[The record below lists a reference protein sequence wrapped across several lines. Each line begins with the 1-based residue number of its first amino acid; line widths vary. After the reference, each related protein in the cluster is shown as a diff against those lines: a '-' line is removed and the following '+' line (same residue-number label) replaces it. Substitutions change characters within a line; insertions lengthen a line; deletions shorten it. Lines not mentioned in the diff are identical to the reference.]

1 MNMYV
6 MKNTYTAILIVTAA
20 ISCLFSAGS
29 LAMAQKPD
37 RSRNFI
43 METVIRK
50 AGMTDTASVNTL
62 AATDATRTITYY
74 DGLGFPVQ
82 TISLGAVA
90 EGYHDLVLHR
100 EYDQYMRE
108 SRVWLPY
115 ADMEA
120 SSAGFRTNAGEATAE
135 FYSSGT
141 VPGMKPDNAPYA
153 VTVYESSPLGRILVQ
168 GAPGEVWQ
176 PAQIGSQSTRRTTV
190 FTYGTCTRGEKDDVL
205 IWETT
210 DNGIYSPGKYAPGS
224 LSRLTR
230 HGPDNCMIETYTD
243 LDGRTVMERR
253 WTMAEAG
260 YGNEYRPYDTYFIYD
275 GLGRLRHVLPPL
287 LTDALTGRTSA
298 SENDPD
304 MKALAY
310 SYRYNG
316 HGDCVWKKL
325 PGAEP
330 VEMLYDSAHRM
341 VLSRDGN
348 QSERGV
354 WSFCFYDGLGR
365 PAVSGEAALPY
376 PEDISDSIFSATYTG
391 TGNTGGYELSISLP
405 QDAVIHRISY
415 YDSYHFIS
423 ILPETIQ
430 DSLKAREWSR
440 QVYTATDRFD
450 RYGSGRL
457 TGSAVRT
464 LGDEQDRGTD
474 SPQPMYS
481 AFYYDDKGRTVQTR
495 AMNHI
500 GGWDTEATEY
510 SFTGMPLKR
519 IQHHSDTDS
528 SFAETS
534 TYSFDNM
541 DRPLTVAHQLDED
554 EPVTVSDLSYDLLGR
569 VASEKRNGNPEL
581 ATAFSYNI
589 RSWLKTSEGDILSMR
604 FYHEDTR
611 EGALSNTQR
620 FDGGISAL
628 DWSVRGGH
636 AGGYNFSYD
645 GFTRLTEAEYISTD
659 PDGENFSTAYSYDAN
674 GNILSLTRYGT
685 EGNPSR
691 PVEALSMEYDGNR
704 LSAVTDSGTARNR
717 ALRRKTA
724 RQSTS
729 QEDFTYDA
737 NGNLTSDLTAGIAA
751 VSYNLLN
758 LPQSFSIVTEDGSA
772 ETRYLYDADGRKL
785 RVTATGS
792 DGAISVTDYTANV
805 VRTDGKVDRI
815 LFEGGYIH
823 NGKYHFFFSDHL
835 GSVRAVACEDG
846 SVIQSSAY
854 YPFGETFGDSP
865 DTCPSSQPY
874 KFNGKEDQSFA
885 SVPLLDY
892 GARLLSTRTGRWTTM
907 DPLAEKYY
915 SISPYAY
922 CGNNPVNLIDPDGM
936 WIFIYYNNQSYK
948 YENGK
953 LYQYQTSGEKATS
966 YIEIT
971 PEEGSFVE
979 GIFNALNDLG
989 NNTNTGKELLNY
1001 FSNNDKDA
1009 YIHPYSKIA
1018 DNNETNKQENGLV
1031 LSGISAPIYMKD
1043 DLSGTA
1049 IPTENGIEESP
1060 LWLDLGHELS
1070 HRKDYI
1076 TNGEKVNE
1084 PWITIGDEIF
1094 VKSEI
1099 QATHYENLMRQEAGL
1114 PLRTHYGTIKENDVV
1129 IGPYFP
1135 SRLIRKN
1142 GKSIVI
1148 PGVQYTPL
1156 KKRK

>member
-1 MNMYV
+1 
-6 MKNTYTAILIVTAA
+6 MKNTYTAISIITAA
-20 ISCLFSAGS
+20 ISCLFSAGAR
-29 LAMAQKPD
+29 AMVQKPD

-50 AGMTDTASVNTL
+50 AGMTDTASVNAL
-62 AATDATRTITYY
+62 DATDAARTVTYY

-82 TISLGAVA
+82 TISVGAVA
-90 EGYHDLVLHR
+90 EGNHDLVLHR

-120 SSAGFRTNAGEATAE
+120 SSAGFRTNAGDATAG

-141 VPGMKPDNAPYA
+141 VPGMKPDSAPYA

-210 DNGIYSPGKYAPGS
+210 DSGIYSPGKYASGS

-253 WTMAEAG
+253 WTMADAG

-287 LTDALTGRTSA
+287 LSDALTGRTSA

-348 QSERGV
+348 QSKKGV

-430 DSLKAREWSR
+430 DSLKAHEWSR
-440 QVYTATDRFD
+440 QVYAATDRFN

-457 TGSAVRT
+457 TGSAVWT
-464 LGDEQDRGTD
+464 LGDEQDGGTD

-481 AFYYDDKGRTVQTR
+481 TFYYDDKGWTVQTR

-589 RSWLKTSEGDILSMR
+589 RSWLKASEGDILSMR

-636 AGGYNFSYD
+636 ADGYNFSYD

-674 GNILSLTRYGT
+674 GN
-685 EGNPSR
+685 
-691 PVEALSMEYDGNR
+691 
-704 LSAVTDSGTARNR
+704 
-717 ALRRKTA
+717 
-724 RQSTS
+724 
-729 QEDFTYDA
+729 
-737 NGNLTSDLTAGIAA
+737 LTSDLTAGIAS

-772 ETRYLYDADGRKL
+772 ETCYLYDADGRKL

-979 GIFNALNDLG
+979 
-989 NNTNTGKELLNY
+989 
-1001 FSNNDKDA
+1001 
-1009 YIHPYSKIA
+1009 
-1018 DNNETNKQENGLV
+1018 
-1031 LSGISAPIYMKD
+1031 
-1043 DLSGTA
+1043 
-1049 IPTENGIEESP
+1049 
-1060 LWLDLGHELS
+1060 
-1070 HRKDYI
+1070 
-1076 TNGEKVNE
+1076 
-1084 PWITIGDEIF
+1084 
-1094 VKSEI
+1094 
-1099 QATHYENLMRQEAGL
+1099 
-1114 PLRTHYGTIKENDVV
+1114 
-1129 IGPYFP
+1129 
-1135 SRLIRKN
+1135 
-1142 GKSIVI
+1142 
-1148 PGVQYTPL
+1148 
-1156 KKRK
+1156 

>member
-1 MNMYV
+1 
-6 MKNTYTAILIVTAA
+6 MKNTYTAISIITAA
-20 ISCLFSAGS
+20 ISCLFSAGAR
-29 LAMAQKPD
+29 AMVQKPD

-50 AGMTDTASVNTL
+50 AGMTDTASVNAL
-62 AATDATRTITYY
+62 DATDAARTVTYY

-82 TISLGAVA
+82 TISVGAVA
-90 EGYHDLVLHR
+90 EGNHDLVLHR

-120 SSAGFRTNAGEATAE
+120 SSAGFRTNAGDATAG

-141 VPGMKPDNAPYA
+141 VPGMKPDSAPYA

-210 DNGIYSPGKYAPGS
+210 DSGIYSPGKYASGS

-253 WTMAEAG
+253 WTMADAG

-287 LTDALTGRTSA
+287 LSDALTGRTSA

-348 QSERGV
+348 QSKKGV

-430 DSLKAREWSR
+430 DSLKAHEWSR
-440 QVYTATDRFD
+440 QVYAATDRFN

-457 TGSAVRT
+457 TGSAVWT
-464 LGDEQDRGTD
+464 LGDEQDGGTD

-481 AFYYDDKGRTVQTR
+481 AFYYDDKGWTVQTR

-534 TYSFDNM
+534 TYSYDNM
-541 DRPLTVAHQLDED
+541 DRPLTIAHQLDDD

-589 RSWLKTSEGDILSMR
+589 RSWLKASDGDILAMR
-604 FYHEDTR
+604 FYHEDSR
-611 EGALSNTQR
+611 EGALPNTRR

-636 AGGYNFSYD
+636 AGSYNFSYD

-674 GNILSLTRYGT
+674 GN
-685 EGNPSR
+685 
-691 PVEALSMEYDGNR
+691 
-704 LSAVTDSGTARNR
+704 
-717 ALRRKTA
+717 
-724 RQSTS
+724 
-729 QEDFTYDA
+729 
-737 NGNLTSDLTAGIAA
+737 LTSDLTAGIAS

-792 DGAISVTDYTANV
+792 DGATSVTDYSANV

-854 YPFGETFGDSP
+854 YPFGKTFGDSP
-865 DTCPSSQPY
+865 DTCSSSQPY

-979 GIFNALNDLG
+979 GIFNALNDLE
-989 NNTNTGKELLNY
+989 NNSDTGKKLLKY
-1001 FSNNDKDA
+1001 FSNDDINA

-1018 DNNETNKQENGLV
+1018 DDNKTKETENGLV
-1031 LSGISAPIYMKD
+1031 LSGISTPIYMKD

-1049 IPTENGIEESP
+1049 IATENGIEESP
-1060 LWLDLGHELS
+1060 LWIDLGHELS

>member
-1 MNMYV
+1 
-6 MKNTYTAILIVTAA
+6 MKNTYTAISIITAA
-20 ISCLFSAGS
+20 ISCLFSAGAR
-29 LAMAQKPD
+29 AMVQKPD

-50 AGMTDTASVNTL
+50 AGMTDTASVNAL
-62 AATDATRTITYY
+62 DATDAARTVTYY

-82 TISLGAVA
+82 TISVGAVA
-90 EGYHDLVLHR
+90 EGNHDLVLHR

-120 SSAGFRTNAGEATAE
+120 SSAGFRTNAG
-135 FYSSGT
+135 
-141 VPGMKPDNAPYA
+141 
-153 VTVYESSPLGRILVQ
+153 
-168 GAPGEVWQ
+168 
-176 PAQIGSQSTRRTTV
+176 
-190 FTYGTCTRGEKDDVL
+190 DDVL

-210 DNGIYSPGKYAPGS
+210 DSGIYSPGKYAPGS

-287 LTDALTGRTSA
+287 LTDALTRRTSA

-330 VEMLYDSAHRM
+330 VEMLYDSTHRM

-365 PAVSGEAALPY
+365 PAVSGEASLPY

-391 TGNTGGYELSISLP
+391 TGDTGGYELSIPLP
-405 QDAVIHRISY
+405 QDAIIHRITY

-737 NGNLTSDLTAGIAA
+737 NGNLTSDLTAGIAS

-792 DGAISVTDYTANV
+792 DGATSVTDYSANV

-854 YPFGETFGDSP
+854 YPFGKTFGDSP
-865 DTCPSSQPY
+865 DTCSSSQPY

-979 GIFNALNDLG
+979 GIFNALNDLE
-989 NNTNTGKELLNY
+989 NNSDTGKKLLKY
-1001 FSNNDKDA
+1001 FSNDDINA

-1018 DNNETNKQENGLV
+1018 DDNKTKETENGLV
-1031 LSGISAPIYMKD
+1031 LSGISTPIYMKD

-1049 IPTENGIEESP
+1049 IATENGIEESP
-1060 LWLDLGHELS
+1060 LWIDLGHELS

>member
-1 MNMYV
+1 MNV
-6 MKNTYTAILIVTAA
+6 MKNTYTAILIITAA
-20 ISCLFSAGS
+20 ISCLFSAGAR
-29 LAMAQKPD
+29 AMVQKPD

-50 AGMTDTASVNTL
+50 AGMTDTASVNAL
-62 AATDATRTITYY
+62 DATDAARTVTYY

-82 TISLGAVA
+82 TISVGAVA
-90 EGYHDLVLHR
+90 EGNHDLVLHR

-120 SSAGFRTNAGEATAE
+120 SSAGFRTNAG
-135 FYSSGT
+135 
-141 VPGMKPDNAPYA
+141 
-153 VTVYESSPLGRILVQ
+153 
-168 GAPGEVWQ
+168 
-176 PAQIGSQSTRRTTV
+176 
-190 FTYGTCTRGEKDDVL
+190 DDVL

-210 DNGIYSPGKYAPGS
+210 DSGIYSPGKYAPGS

-275 GLGRLRHVLPPL
+275 RLGRLRHVLPPL

-365 PAVSGEAALPY
+365 PAVSGEVSLPY

-440 QVYTATDRFD
+440 LVYAATDRFN

-457 TGSAVRT
+457 TGSAVWT
-464 LGDEQDRGTD
+464 LGDEQDGGKD

-481 AFYYDDKGRTVQTR
+481 AFYYDDKGWTVQTR

-534 TYSFDNM
+534 TYSYDNM
-541 DRPLTVAHQLDED
+541 DRPLTIAHQLDD
-554 EPVTVSDLSYDLLGR
+554 DDPVTVSDLSYDLLGR

-589 RSWLKTSEGDILSMR
+589 RSWLKASEGNILSMR

-645 GFTRLTEAEYISTD
+645 DFTRLTEAEYISTD

-685 EGNPSR
+685 EGNPSH
-691 PVEALSMEYDGNR
+691 PVEALAMEYDGNR
-704 LSAVTDSGTARNR
+704 LAAVTDSGTARDR

-724 RQSTS
+724 RQSAS

-758 LPQSFSIVTEDGSA
+758 LPQSFSIVTEDGRA

-792 DGAISVTDYTANV
+792 DDATSVTDYTANV

-835 GSVRAVACEDG
+835 GSVRAVAREDG

-854 YPFGETFGDSP
+854 YPFGKTFGDSP
-865 DTCPSSQPY
+865 DTCSSSQPY

-922 CGNNPVNLIDPDGM
+922 CGNNPVNLIDPDGTIIIPKGTEELDM
-936 WIFIYYNNQSYK
+936 IRNTLPEEDREYVNLD
-948 YENGK
+948 ENGQIDAESLNEHK
-953 LYQYQTSGEKATS
+953 SESGNYNLLSELVNSDKIVEVVLDDKFTFMKQDGKSETQTMT
-966 YIEIT
+966 YV
-971 PEEGSFVE
+971 SFDPKY
-979 GIFNALNDLG
+979 DL
-989 NNTNTGKELLNY
+989 E
-1001 FSNNDKDA
+1001 SDKDINGETINGLSTGESGFMGKTLFPDKDGIQNSPNGNIIVIINKNLSPA
-1009 YIHPYSKIA
+1009 GAAETYSHEANGHALLYIKNGGNHNGASHQSI
-1018 DNNETNKQENGLV
+1018 NKQWIEGNEILKRMI
-1031 LSGISAPIYMKD
+1031 ISSKKETI
-1043 DLSGTA
+1043 
-1049 IPTENGIEESP
+1049 
-1060 LWLDLGHELS
+1060 
-1070 HRKDYI
+1070 
-1076 TNGEKVNE
+1076 VNM
-1084 PWITIGDEIF
+1084 
-1094 VKSEI
+1094 
-1099 QATHYENLMRQEAGL
+1099 Q
-1114 PLRTHYGTIKENDVV
+1114 
-1129 IGPYFP
+1129 
-1135 SRLIRKN
+1135 
-1142 GKSIVI
+1142 
-1148 PGVQYTPL
+1148 
-1156 KKRK
+1156 KR

>member
-1 MNMYV
+1 
-6 MKNTYTAILIVTAA
+6 
-20 ISCLFSAGS
+20 
-29 LAMAQKPD
+29 
-37 RSRNFI
+37 
-43 METVIRK
+43 
-50 AGMTDTASVNTL
+50 
-62 AATDATRTITYY
+62 
-74 DGLGFPVQ
+74 
-82 TISLGAVA
+82 
-90 EGYHDLVLHR
+90 
-100 EYDQYMRE
+100 
-108 SRVWLPY
+108 
-115 ADMEA
+115 
-120 SSAGFRTNAGEATAE
+120 
-135 FYSSGT
+135 
-141 VPGMKPDNAPYA
+141 
-153 VTVYESSPLGRILVQ
+153 
-168 GAPGEVWQ
+168 
-176 PAQIGSQSTRRTTV
+176 
-190 FTYGTCTRGEKDDVL
+190 
-205 IWETT
+205 
-210 DNGIYSPGKYAPGS
+210 
-224 LSRLTR
+224 
-230 HGPDNCMIETYTD
+230 
-243 LDGRTVMERR
+243 
-253 WTMAEAG
+253 
-260 YGNEYRPYDTYFIYD
+260 
-275 GLGRLRHVLPPL
+275 
-287 LTDALTGRTSA
+287 
-298 SENDPD
+298 
-304 MKALAY
+304 
-310 SYRYNG
+310 
-316 HGDCVWKKL
+316 
-325 PGAEP
+325 
-330 VEMLYDSAHRM
+330 
-341 VLSRDGN
+341 
-348 QSERGV
+348 
-354 WSFCFYDGLGR
+354 
-365 PAVSGEAALPY
+365 
-376 PEDISDSIFSATYTG
+376 
-391 TGNTGGYELSISLP
+391 
-405 QDAVIHRISY
+405 
-415 YDSYHFIS
+415 
-423 ILPETIQ
+423 
-430 DSLKAREWSR
+430 
-440 QVYTATDRFD
+440 
-450 RYGSGRL
+450 
-457 TGSAVRT
+457 
-464 LGDEQDRGTD
+464 
-474 SPQPMYS
+474 
-481 AFYYDDKGRTVQTR
+481 
-495 AMNHI
+495 MNHI

-737 NGNLTSDLTAGIAA
+737 NGNLTSDLTAGIAS

>member
-1 MNMYV
+1 MNV
-6 MKNTYTAILIVTAA
+6 MKNTYTAISIITAA
-20 ISCLFSAGS
+20 ISCLFSAGAR
-29 LAMAQKPD
+29 AMVQKPD

-50 AGMTDTASVNTL
+50 AGMTDTASVNAL
-62 AATDATRTITYY
+62 DATDAARTVTYY

-82 TISLGAVA
+82 TISVGAVA
-90 EGYHDLVLHR
+90 EGNHDLVLHR

-120 SSAGFRTNAGEATAE
+120 SSAGFRTNAGDATAG

-141 VPGMKPDNAPYA
+141 VPGMKPDSAPYA

-210 DNGIYSPGKYAPGS
+210 DSGIYSPGKYASGS

-253 WTMAEAG
+253 WTMADAG

-287 LTDALTGRTSA
+287 LSDALTGRTSA

-348 QSERGV
+348 QSKKGV

-430 DSLKAREWSR
+430 DSLKAHEWSR
-440 QVYTATDRFD
+440 QVYAATDRFN

-457 TGSAVRT
+457 TGSAVWT
-464 LGDEQDRGTD
+464 LGDEQDGGTD

-481 AFYYDDKGRTVQTR
+481 AFYYDDKGWTVQTR

-534 TYSFDNM
+534 TYSYDNM
-541 DRPLTVAHQLDED
+541 DRPLTIAHQLDDD

-589 RSWLKTSEGDILSMR
+589 RSWLKASDGDILAMR
-604 FYHEDTR
+604 FYHEDSR
-611 EGALSNTQR
+611 EGALPNTRR

-674 GNILSLTRYGT
+674 GN
-685 EGNPSR
+685 
-691 PVEALSMEYDGNR
+691 
-704 LSAVTDSGTARNR
+704 
-717 ALRRKTA
+717 
-724 RQSTS
+724 
-729 QEDFTYDA
+729 
-737 NGNLTSDLTAGIAA
+737 LTSDLTAGIAS

-792 DGAISVTDYTANV
+792 DGATSVTDYSANV

-854 YPFGETFGDSP
+854 YPFGKTFGDSP
-865 DTCPSSQPY
+865 DTCSSSQPY

-979 GIFNALNDLG
+979 GIFNALNDLE
-989 NNTNTGKELLNY
+989 NNSDTGKKLLKY
-1001 FSNNDKDA
+1001 FSNDDINA

-1018 DNNETNKQENGLV
+1018 DDNKTKETENGLV
-1031 LSGISAPIYMKD
+1031 LSGISTPIYMKD

-1049 IPTENGIEESP
+1049 IATENGIEESP
-1060 LWLDLGHELS
+1060 LWIDLGHELS

>member
-1 MNMYV
+1 MNV
-6 MKNTYTAILIVTAA
+6 MKNTYTAILIITAA
-20 ISCLFSAGS
+20 ISCLFSAGAR
-29 LAMAQKPD
+29 AMVQKPD

-50 AGMTDTASVNTL
+50 AGMTDTASVNAL
-62 AATDATRTITYY
+62 DATDAARTVTYY

-82 TISLGAVA
+82 TISVGAVA
-90 EGYHDLVLHR
+90 EGNHDLVLHR

-120 SSAGFRTNAGEATAE
+120 SSAGFRTNAG
-135 FYSSGT
+135 
-141 VPGMKPDNAPYA
+141 
-153 VTVYESSPLGRILVQ
+153 
-168 GAPGEVWQ
+168 
-176 PAQIGSQSTRRTTV
+176 
-190 FTYGTCTRGEKDDVL
+190 DDVL

-230 HGPDNCMIETYTD
+230 HGPDNCLVETYTD

-391 TGNTGGYELSISLP
+391 KGDTGGYDLSIPLP

-423 ILPETIQ
+423 ILPETVQ

-440 QVYTATDRFD
+440 QAYAATDRFD

-464 LGDEQDRGTD
+464 LGEEQDGGKD

-481 AFYYDDKGRTVQTR
+481 AFYYDDKGRTVQAR

-534 TYSFDNM
+534 TYSYDNM
-541 DRPLTVAHQLDED
+541 DRPLTVDHHLDED

-589 RSWLKTSEGDILSMR
+589 RSWLKASEGNILSMR

-645 GFTRLTEAEYISTD
+645 DFTRLTEAEYISTD

-685 EGNPSR
+685 EGNPSH
-691 PVEALSMEYDGNR
+691 PVEALAMEYDGNR
-704 LSAVTDSGTARNR
+704 LAAVTDSGTARDR

-724 RQSTS
+724 RQSAS

-758 LPQSFSIVTEDGSA
+758 LPQSFSIVTEDGRA

-792 DGAISVTDYTANV
+792 DDATSVTDYTANV

-835 GSVRAVACEDG
+835 GSVRAVAREDG

-854 YPFGETFGDSP
+854 YPFGKTFGDSP
-865 DTCPSSQPY
+865 DTCSSSQPY

-922 CGNNPVNLIDPDGM
+922 CGNNPVNLIDPDGTIIIPKGTEELDM
-936 WIFIYYNNQSYK
+936 IRNTLPEEDREYVNLD
-948 YENGK
+948 ENGQIDAESLNEHK
-953 LYQYQTSGEKATS
+953 SESGNYNLLSELVNSDKIVEVVLDDKFTFMKQDGKSETQTMT
-966 YIEIT
+966 YV
-971 PEEGSFVE
+971 SFDPKY
-979 GIFNALNDLG
+979 DL
-989 NNTNTGKELLNY
+989 E
-1001 FSNNDKDA
+1001 SDKDINGETINGLSTGESGFMGKTLFPDKDGIQNSPNGNIIVIINKNLSPA
-1009 YIHPYSKIA
+1009 GAAETYSHEANGHALLYIKNGGNHNGASHQSI
-1018 DNNETNKQENGLV
+1018 NKQWIEGNEILKRMI
-1031 LSGISAPIYMKD
+1031 ISSKKETI
-1043 DLSGTA
+1043 
-1049 IPTENGIEESP
+1049 
-1060 LWLDLGHELS
+1060 
-1070 HRKDYI
+1070 
-1076 TNGEKVNE
+1076 VNM
-1084 PWITIGDEIF
+1084 
-1094 VKSEI
+1094 
-1099 QATHYENLMRQEAGL
+1099 Q
-1114 PLRTHYGTIKENDVV
+1114 
-1129 IGPYFP
+1129 
-1135 SRLIRKN
+1135 
-1142 GKSIVI
+1142 
-1148 PGVQYTPL
+1148 
-1156 KKRK
+1156 KR

>member
-90 EGYHDLVLHR
+90 KGDHDLVLHR

-120 SSAGFRTNAGEATAE
+120 SSAGFRTNAG
-135 FYSSGT
+135 
-141 VPGMKPDNAPYA
+141 
-153 VTVYESSPLGRILVQ
+153 
-168 GAPGEVWQ
+168 
-176 PAQIGSQSTRRTTV
+176 
-190 FTYGTCTRGEKDDVL
+190 DDVL

-210 DNGIYSPGKYAPGS
+210 DSGIYSPGKYAPGS

-430 DSLKAREWSR
+430 DSLKAHEWSR
-440 QVYTATDRFD
+440 QVYAATDRFN

-457 TGSAVRT
+457 TGSAVWT
-464 LGDEQDRGTD
+464 PGDEQDEGKD

-481 AFYYDDKGRTVQTR
+481 TFYYDDKGWTVQTR

-534 TYSFDNM
+534 TYSYDNM
-541 DRPLTVAHQLDED
+541 DRPLTIAHQLDDD

-589 RSWLKTSEGDILSMR
+589 RSWLKASEGDILSMR

-611 EGALSNTQR
+611 EGALSNTRR

-645 GFTRLTEAEYISTD
+645 GFTRLTEAEYVSAD

-674 GNILSLTRYGT
+674 GNILSLTRYGA
-685 EGNPSR
+685 EENPSR

-704 LSAVTDSGTARNR
+704 LATVSDSGTARDR

-724 RQSTS
+724 RLSAS

-792 DGAISVTDYTANV
+792 DGATSVTDYSANV

-854 YPFGETFGDSP
+854 YPFGKTFGDSP
-865 DTCPSSQPY
+865 DTCSSSQPY

-922 CGNNPVNLIDPDGM
+922 CGNNPVNLIDPDGTIIIPKGTEELDM
-936 WIFIYYNNQSYK
+936 IRNTLPEEDREYVNLD
-948 YENGK
+948 ENGQIDAESLNEHK
-953 LYQYQTSGEKATS
+953 SESGNYNLLSELVNSDKIVEVVLDDKFTFMKQDGKSETQTMT
-966 YIEIT
+966 YV
-971 PEEGSFVE
+971 SFDPKY
-979 GIFNALNDLG
+979 DL
-989 NNTNTGKELLNY
+989 E
-1001 FSNNDKDA
+1001 SDKDINGETINGLSTGESGFMGKTLFPDKDGIQNSPNGNIIVIINKNLSPA
-1009 YIHPYSKIA
+1009 GAAETYSHEANGHALLYIKNGGNHNGASHQSI
-1018 DNNETNKQENGLV
+1018 NKQWIEGNEILKRMI
-1031 LSGISAPIYMKD
+1031 ISSKKETI
-1043 DLSGTA
+1043 
-1049 IPTENGIEESP
+1049 
-1060 LWLDLGHELS
+1060 
-1070 HRKDYI
+1070 
-1076 TNGEKVNE
+1076 VNM
-1084 PWITIGDEIF
+1084 
-1094 VKSEI
+1094 
-1099 QATHYENLMRQEAGL
+1099 Q
-1114 PLRTHYGTIKENDVV
+1114 
-1129 IGPYFP
+1129 
-1135 SRLIRKN
+1135 
-1142 GKSIVI
+1142 
-1148 PGVQYTPL
+1148 
-1156 KKRK
+1156 KR

>member
-1 MNMYV
+1 MNV
-6 MKNTYTAILIVTAA
+6 MKNTYTAISIITAA
-20 ISCLFSAGS
+20 ISCLFSAGAR
-29 LAMAQKPD
+29 AMVQKPD

-50 AGMTDTASVNTL
+50 AGMTDTASVNAL
-62 AATDATRTITYY
+62 DATDAARTVTYY

-82 TISLGAVA
+82 TISVGAVA
-90 EGYHDLVLHR
+90 EGNHDLVLHR

-120 SSAGFRTNAGEATAE
+120 SSAGFRTNAGDATAG

-141 VPGMKPDNAPYA
+141 VPGMKPDSAPYA

-210 DNGIYSPGKYAPGS
+210 DSGIYSPGKYASGS

-253 WTMAEAG
+253 WTMADAG

-287 LTDALTGRTSA
+287 LSDALTGRTSA

-348 QSERGV
+348 QSKKGV

-430 DSLKAREWSR
+430 DSLKAHEWSR
-440 QVYTATDRFD
+440 QVYAATDRFN

-457 TGSAVRT
+457 TGSAVWT
-464 LGDEQDRGTD
+464 LGDEQDGGTD

-481 AFYYDDKGRTVQTR
+481 TFYYDDKGWTVQTR

-589 RSWLKTSEGDILSMR
+589 RSWLKASEGDILSMR

-636 AGGYNFSYD
+636 ADGYNFSYD

-674 GNILSLTRYGT
+674 GN
-685 EGNPSR
+685 
-691 PVEALSMEYDGNR
+691 
-704 LSAVTDSGTARNR
+704 
-717 ALRRKTA
+717 
-724 RQSTS
+724 
-729 QEDFTYDA
+729 
-737 NGNLTSDLTAGIAA
+737 LTSDLTAGIAS

-772 ETRYLYDADGRKL
+772 ETCYLYDADGRKL

-979 GIFNALNDLG
+979 
-989 NNTNTGKELLNY
+989 
-1001 FSNNDKDA
+1001 
-1009 YIHPYSKIA
+1009 
-1018 DNNETNKQENGLV
+1018 
-1031 LSGISAPIYMKD
+1031 
-1043 DLSGTA
+1043 
-1049 IPTENGIEESP
+1049 
-1060 LWLDLGHELS
+1060 
-1070 HRKDYI
+1070 
-1076 TNGEKVNE
+1076 
-1084 PWITIGDEIF
+1084 
-1094 VKSEI
+1094 
-1099 QATHYENLMRQEAGL
+1099 
-1114 PLRTHYGTIKENDVV
+1114 
-1129 IGPYFP
+1129 
-1135 SRLIRKN
+1135 
-1142 GKSIVI
+1142 
-1148 PGVQYTPL
+1148 
-1156 KKRK
+1156 

>member
-1 MNMYV
+1 
-6 MKNTYTAILIVTAA
+6 MKNTYTAISIITAA
-20 ISCLFSAGS
+20 ISCLFSAGAR
-29 LAMAQKPD
+29 AMVQKPD

-50 AGMTDTASVNTL
+50 AGMTDTASVNAL
-62 AATDATRTITYY
+62 DATDAARTVTYY

-82 TISLGAVA
+82 TISVGAVA
-90 EGYHDLVLHR
+90 EGNHDLVLHR

-120 SSAGFRTNAGEATAE
+120 SSAGFRTNAGDATAG

-141 VPGMKPDNAPYA
+141 VPGMKPDSAPYA

-210 DNGIYSPGKYAPGS
+210 DSGIYSPGKYASGS

-253 WTMAEAG
+253 WTMADAG

-287 LTDALTGRTSA
+287 LSDALTGRTSA

-348 QSERGV
+348 QSKKGV

-430 DSLKAREWSR
+430 DSLKAHEWSR
-440 QVYTATDRFD
+440 QVYAATDRFN

-457 TGSAVRT
+457 TGSAVWT
-464 LGDEQDRGTD
+464 LGDEQDGGTD

-481 AFYYDDKGRTVQTR
+481 AFYYDDKGWTVQTR

-534 TYSFDNM
+534 TYSYDNM
-541 DRPLTVAHQLDED
+541 DRPLTIAHQLDDD

-589 RSWLKTSEGDILSMR
+589 RSWLKASDGDILAMR
-604 FYHEDTR
+604 FYHEDSR
-611 EGALSNTQR
+611 EGALPNTRR

-674 GNILSLTRYGT
+674 GN
-685 EGNPSR
+685 
-691 PVEALSMEYDGNR
+691 
-704 LSAVTDSGTARNR
+704 
-717 ALRRKTA
+717 
-724 RQSTS
+724 
-729 QEDFTYDA
+729 
-737 NGNLTSDLTAGIAA
+737 LTSDLTAGIAS

-792 DGAISVTDYTANV
+792 DGATSVTDYSANV

-854 YPFGETFGDSP
+854 YPFGKTFGDSP
-865 DTCPSSQPY
+865 DTCSSSQPY

-979 GIFNALNDLG
+979 GIFNALNDLE
-989 NNTNTGKELLNY
+989 NNSDTGKKLLKY
-1001 FSNNDKDA
+1001 FSNDDINA

-1018 DNNETNKQENGLV
+1018 DDNKTKETENGLV
-1031 LSGISAPIYMKD
+1031 LSGISTPIYMKD

-1049 IPTENGIEESP
+1049 IATENGIEESP
-1060 LWLDLGHELS
+1060 LWIDLGHELS

>member
-1 MNMYV
+1 MNV
-6 MKNTYTAILIVTAA
+6 MKNTYTAISIITAA
-20 ISCLFSAGS
+20 ISCLFSAGAR
-29 LAMAQKPD
+29 AMVQKPD

-50 AGMTDTASVNTL
+50 AGMTDTASVNAL
-62 AATDATRTITYY
+62 DATDAARTVTYY

-82 TISLGAVA
+82 TISVGAVA
-90 EGYHDLVLHR
+90 EGNHDLVLHR

-120 SSAGFRTNAGEATAE
+120 SSAGFRTNAG
-135 FYSSGT
+135 
-141 VPGMKPDNAPYA
+141 
-153 VTVYESSPLGRILVQ
+153 
-168 GAPGEVWQ
+168 
-176 PAQIGSQSTRRTTV
+176 
-190 FTYGTCTRGEKDDVL
+190 DDVL

-210 DNGIYSPGKYAPGS
+210 DSGIYSPGKYAPGS

-287 LTDALTGRTSA
+287 LTDALTRRTSA

-330 VEMLYDSAHRM
+330 VEMLYDSTHRM

-365 PAVSGEAALPY
+365 PAVSGEASLPY

-391 TGNTGGYELSISLP
+391 TGDTGGYELSIPLP
-405 QDAVIHRISY
+405 QDAIIHRITY

-737 NGNLTSDLTAGIAA
+737 NGNLTSDLTAGIAS

-792 DGAISVTDYTANV
+792 DGATSVTDYSANV

-854 YPFGETFGDSP
+854 YPFGKTFGDSP
-865 DTCPSSQPY
+865 DTCSSSQPY

-979 GIFNALNDLG
+979 GIFNALNDLE
-989 NNTNTGKELLNY
+989 NNSDTGKKLLKY
-1001 FSNNDKDA
+1001 FSNDDINA

-1018 DNNETNKQENGLV
+1018 DDNKTKETENGLV
-1031 LSGISAPIYMKD
+1031 LSGISTPIYMKD

-1049 IPTENGIEESP
+1049 IATENGIEESP
-1060 LWLDLGHELS
+1060 LWIDLGHELS

>member
-1 MNMYV
+1 MNMNV
-6 MKNTYTAILIVTAA
+6 MKNTYTAILIITAA
-20 ISCLFSAGS
+20 ISCLFSAGAR
-29 LAMAQKPD
+29 AMVQKPD

-50 AGMTDTASVNTL
+50 AGMTDTASVNAL
-62 AATDATRTITYY
+62 DATDAARTVTYY

-82 TISLGAVA
+82 TISVGAVA
-90 EGYHDLVLHR
+90 EGNHDLVLHR

-120 SSAGFRTNAGEATAE
+120 SSAGFRTNAGDATAG

-141 VPGMKPDNAPYA
+141 VPGMKPDSAPYA

-210 DNGIYSPGKYAPGS
+210 DSGIYSPGKYASGS

-253 WTMAEAG
+253 WTMADAG

-287 LTDALTGRTSA
+287 LSDALTGRTSA

-348 QSERGV
+348 QSKKGV

-430 DSLKAREWSR
+430 DSLKAHEWSR
-440 QVYTATDRFD
+440 QVYAATDRFN

-457 TGSAVRT
+457 TGSAVWT
-464 LGDEQDRGTD
+464 LGDEQDGGTD

-481 AFYYDDKGRTVQTR
+481 AFYYDDKGWTVQTR

-534 TYSFDNM
+534 TYSYDNM
-541 DRPLTVAHQLDED
+541 DRPLTIAHQLDDD

-589 RSWLKTSEGDILSMR
+589 RSWLKASDGDILAMR

-611 EGALSNTQR
+611 EGALPNTRR

-636 AGGYNFSYD
+636 AGSYNFSYD
-645 GFTRLTEAEYISTD
+645 GFTRLTEAEYVSAD

-674 GNILSLTRYGT
+674 GNILSLTRYGA

-704 LSAVTDSGTARNR
+704 LAAVSDSGTARDR

-724 RQSTS
+724 RLSAS

-737 NGNLTSDLTAGIAA
+737 NGNLTSDLTAGIAS

-792 DGAISVTDYTANV
+792 DGATSVTDYTANI

-979 GIFNALNDLG
+979 GIFNALNDLE
-989 NNTNTGKELLNY
+989 NNSDTGKKLLKY
-1001 FSNNDKDA
+1001 FSNDDINA

-1018 DNNETNKQENGLV
+1018 DDNKTKETENGLV
-1031 LSGISAPIYMKD
+1031 LSGISTPIYMKD

-1049 IPTENGIEESP
+1049 IATENGIEESP
-1060 LWLDLGHELS
+1060 LWIDLGHELS

>member
-1 MNMYV
+1 MNV
-6 MKNTYTAILIVTAA
+6 MKNTYTAILIITAA
-20 ISCLFSAGS
+20 ISCLFSAGAR
-29 LAMAQKPD
+29 AMVQKPD

-50 AGMTDTASVNTL
+50 AGMTDTASVNAL
-62 AATDATRTITYY
+62 DATDAARTVTYY

-82 TISLGAVA
+82 TISVGAVA
-90 EGYHDLVLHR
+90 EGNHDLVLHR

-120 SSAGFRTNAGEATAE
+120 SSAGFRTNAG
-135 FYSSGT
+135 
-141 VPGMKPDNAPYA
+141 
-153 VTVYESSPLGRILVQ
+153 
-168 GAPGEVWQ
+168 
-176 PAQIGSQSTRRTTV
+176 
-190 FTYGTCTRGEKDDVL
+190 DDVL

-210 DNGIYSPGKYAPGS
+210 DSGIYSPGKYAPGS

-275 GLGRLRHVLPPL
+275 RLGRLRHVLPPL

-365 PAVSGEAALPY
+365 PAVSGEVSLPY

-440 QVYTATDRFD
+440 LVYAATDRFN

-457 TGSAVRT
+457 TGSAVWT
-464 LGDEQDRGTD
+464 LGDEQDGGKD

-481 AFYYDDKGRTVQTR
+481 AFYYDDKGWTVQTR

-534 TYSFDNM
+534 TYSYDNM
-541 DRPLTVAHQLDED
+541 DRPLTIAHQLDD
-554 EPVTVSDLSYDLLGR
+554 DDPVTVSDLSYDLLGR

-589 RSWLKTSEGDILSMR
+589 RSWLKSSEGDILAMR

-628 DWSVRGGH
+628 DWTARGGH
-636 AGGYNFSYD
+636 AGSYNFSYD
-645 GFTRLTEAEYISTD
+645 GFTRLTEAEYISAD

-674 GNILSLTRYGT
+674 GNILSLTRYGA

-704 LSAVTDSGTARNR
+704 LAAVSDSGTARDR

-724 RQSTS
+724 RLSAS

-785 RVTATGS
+785 RVTATDS
-792 DGAISVTDYTANV
+792 DGTTSVTDYSANV

-854 YPFGETFGDSP
+854 YPFGKTFGDSP
-865 DTCPSSQPY
+865 DTCSSSQPY

-922 CGNNPVNLIDPDGM
+922 CGNNPVNLIDPDGTIIIPKGAEELDM
-936 WIFIYYNNQSYK
+936 IRNTLPEEDREYVK
-948 YENGK
+948 LDENGQIDAK
-953 LYQYQTSGEKATS
+953 SLNEHKSKRGNYNLLSELVNSDKIVEVVLDDKFTFMKQDGKSETQTMT
-966 YIEIT
+966 YV
-971 PEEGSFVE
+971 SFDPKY
-979 GIFNALNDLG
+979 DL
-989 NNTNTGKELLNY
+989 E
-1001 FSNNDKDA
+1001 SDKDINGETINGLSTGESGFMGKTLFPDKDGIQNSPNGNIIVIINKNLSPA
-1009 YIHPYSKIA
+1009 GAAETYSHEANGHALLYIKNGGNHNGASHQSI
-1018 DNNETNKQENGLV
+1018 NKQWIEGNEILKRMI
-1031 LSGISAPIYMKD
+1031 ISSKKETI
-1043 DLSGTA
+1043 
-1049 IPTENGIEESP
+1049 
-1060 LWLDLGHELS
+1060 
-1070 HRKDYI
+1070 
-1076 TNGEKVNE
+1076 VNM
-1084 PWITIGDEIF
+1084 
-1094 VKSEI
+1094 
-1099 QATHYENLMRQEAGL
+1099 Q
-1114 PLRTHYGTIKENDVV
+1114 
-1129 IGPYFP
+1129 
-1135 SRLIRKN
+1135 
-1142 GKSIVI
+1142 
-1148 PGVQYTPL
+1148 
-1156 KKRK
+1156 KR

>member
-1 MNMYV
+1 MNV
-6 MKNTYTAILIVTAA
+6 MKNTYTAILIITAA
-20 ISCLFSAGS
+20 ISCLFSAGAR
-29 LAMAQKPD
+29 AMVQKPD

-50 AGMTDTASVNTL
+50 AGMTDTASVNAL
-62 AATDATRTITYY
+62 DATDAARTVTYY

-82 TISLGAVA
+82 TISVGAVA
-90 EGYHDLVLHR
+90 EGNHDLVLHR

-120 SSAGFRTNAGEATAE
+120 SSAGFRTNAG
-135 FYSSGT
+135 
-141 VPGMKPDNAPYA
+141 
-153 VTVYESSPLGRILVQ
+153 
-168 GAPGEVWQ
+168 
-176 PAQIGSQSTRRTTV
+176 
-190 FTYGTCTRGEKDDVL
+190 DDVL

-210 DNGIYSPGKYAPGS
+210 DSGIYSPGKYAPGS

-275 GLGRLRHVLPPL
+275 RLGRLRHVLPPL

-440 QVYTATDRFD
+440 LVYAATDRFN

-457 TGSAVRT
+457 TGSAVWT
-464 LGDEQDRGTD
+464 LGDEQDGGKD

-481 AFYYDDKGRTVQTR
+481 AFYYDDKGWTVQTR

-534 TYSFDNM
+534 TYSYDNM
-541 DRPLTVAHQLDED
+541 DRPLTIVHQLDD
-554 EPVTVSDLSYDLLGR
+554 DDPVTVSDLSYDLLGR

-589 RSWLKTSEGDILSMR
+589 RSWLKSSEGDILAMR

-628 DWSVRGGH
+628 DWTARGGH
-636 AGGYNFSYD
+636 AGSYNFSYD

-674 GNILSLTRYGT
+674 GN
-685 EGNPSR
+685 
-691 PVEALSMEYDGNR
+691 
-704 LSAVTDSGTARNR
+704 
-717 ALRRKTA
+717 
-724 RQSTS
+724 
-729 QEDFTYDA
+729 
-737 NGNLTSDLTAGIAA
+737 LTSDLTAGIAS

-854 YPFGETFGDSP
+854 YPFGKTFGDSP
-865 DTCPSSQPY
+865 DTCSSSQPY

-922 CGNNPVNLIDPDGM
+922 CGNNPVNLIDPDGTIIIPKGAEELDM
-936 WIFIYYNNQSYK
+936 IRNTLPEEDREYVK
-948 YENGK
+948 LDENGQIDAK
-953 LYQYQTSGEKATS
+953 SLNEHKSKSGNYNLLSELVNSDKIVEVVLDDKFTFMKQDGKSETQTMT
-966 YIEIT
+966 YV
-971 PEEGSFVE
+971 SFDPKY
-979 GIFNALNDLG
+979 DL
-989 NNTNTGKELLNY
+989 E
-1001 FSNNDKDA
+1001 SDKDINGETINGLSTGESGFMGKTLFPDKDGIQNSPNGNIIVIINKNLSPA
-1009 YIHPYSKIA
+1009 GAAETYSHEANGHALLYIKNGGNHNGASHQSI
-1018 DNNETNKQENGLV
+1018 NKQW
-1031 LSGISAPIYMKD
+1031 
-1043 DLSGTA
+1043 
-1049 IPTENGIEESP
+1049 IE
-1060 LWLDLGHELS
+1060 
-1070 HRKDYI
+1070 
-1076 TNGEKVNE
+1076 
-1084 PWITIGDEIF
+1084 
-1094 VKSEI
+1094 
-1099 QATHYENLMRQEAGL
+1099 
-1114 PLRTHYGTIKENDVV
+1114 
-1129 IGPYFP
+1129 
-1135 SRLIRKN
+1135 
-1142 GKSIVI
+1142 
-1148 PGVQYTPL
+1148 
-1156 KKRK
+1156 

>member
-430 DSLKAREWSR
+430 DSLKAHEWSR
-440 QVYTATDRFD
+440 QVYAATDRFN

-457 TGSAVRT
+457 TGSAVWT
-464 LGDEQDRGTD
+464 LGDEQDEGKD

-481 AFYYDDKGRTVQTR
+481 AFYYDDKGWTVQTR

-534 TYSFDNM
+534 TYSYDNM
-541 DRPLTVAHQLDED
+541 DRPLTIAHQLDDD

-589 RSWLKTSEGDILSMR
+589 RSWLKASEGDILSMR

-611 EGALSNTQR
+611 EGALSNMQR

-645 GFTRLTEAEYISTD
+645 GFTRLTEAEYVSAD
-659 PDGENFSTAYSYDAN
+659 PDGENFSTAYS
-674 GNILSLTRYGT
+674 
-685 EGNPSR
+685 
-691 PVEALSMEYDGNR
+691 
-704 LSAVTDSGTARNR
+704 
-717 ALRRKTA
+717 
-724 RQSTS
+724 
-729 QEDFTYDA
+729 YDA

-792 DGAISVTDYTANV
+792 DGATSVTDYSANV

-854 YPFGETFGDSP
+854 YPFGKTFGDSP
-865 DTCPSSQPY
+865 DTCSSSQPY

-922 CGNNPVNLIDPDGM
+922 CGNNPVNLIDPDGTIIIPKGTEELDM
-936 WIFIYYNNQSYK
+936 IRNTLPEEDREYVNLD
-948 YENGK
+948 ENGQIDAESLNEHK
-953 LYQYQTSGEKATS
+953 SESGNYNLLSELVNSDKIVEVVLDDKFTFMKQDGKSETQTMT
-966 YIEIT
+966 YV
-971 PEEGSFVE
+971 SFDPKY
-979 GIFNALNDLG
+979 DL
-989 NNTNTGKELLNY
+989 E
-1001 FSNNDKDA
+1001 SDKDINGETINGLSTGESGFMGKTLFPDKDGIQNSPNGNIIVIINKNLSPA
-1009 YIHPYSKIA
+1009 GAAETYSHEANGHALLYIKNGGNHNGASHQSI
-1018 DNNETNKQENGLV
+1018 NKQWIEGNEILKRMI
-1031 LSGISAPIYMKD
+1031 ISSKKETI
-1043 DLSGTA
+1043 
-1049 IPTENGIEESP
+1049 
-1060 LWLDLGHELS
+1060 
-1070 HRKDYI
+1070 
-1076 TNGEKVNE
+1076 VNM
-1084 PWITIGDEIF
+1084 
-1094 VKSEI
+1094 
-1099 QATHYENLMRQEAGL
+1099 Q
-1114 PLRTHYGTIKENDVV
+1114 
-1129 IGPYFP
+1129 
-1135 SRLIRKN
+1135 
-1142 GKSIVI
+1142 
-1148 PGVQYTPL
+1148 
-1156 KKRK
+1156 KR